1 MFKDVIGHERI
12 TEMLR
17 SQIRAG
23 KVAGAYLFAGPEGI
37 GKRLVALTFA
47 KALNCLRLS
56 DDSCD
61 SCISCRKIDD
71 GNHPDVQVIE
81 PSSNWLKI
89 DQIRALQRRASFRAM
104 EGRYKAFILLGADR
118 MTDEAANSM
127 LKTLEEP
134 PSDTVFILVATN
146 MSMILPTILSR
157 CQLFRFHNIP
167 RETIKKALRERFLI
181 GEATASRIALLC
193 EGKVERAL
201 KMAENPG
208 SIEDEEIP
216 KPLKGME
223 MLEIF
228 KMAEELSSDPEK
240 LDRLLAW
247 YRDLMLVK
255 EGVTP
260 DRLIHPK
267 SWKALREISEKIPRG
282 RILEAMRQIM
292 LARDMVRHNINAML
306 AMEVLCLRLNELLRL
321 RP

>member
-23 KVAGAYLFAGPEGI
+23 KVAGAYLFAGPEGV
-37 GKRLVALTFA
+37 GKRLVAMTFA
-47 KALNCLRLS
+47 KALNCLQLP

-61 SCISCRKIDD
+61 SCISCRKVDD
-71 GNHPDVQVIE
+71 GNHPDVQVIK
-81 PSSNWLKI
+81 PSGNWLKI
-89 DQIRALQRRASFRAM
+89 DQIRAMQRRASFRAM
-104 EGRYKAFILLGADR
+104 EGRYKVFILLKADR

-134 PSDTVFILVATN
+134 PSDTVFILVATD

-157 CQLFRFHNIP
+157 CQLFRFHRIP
-167 RETIKKALRERFLI
+167 RETISKALQERFLI

-193 EGKVERAL
+193 GGRIEKAL

-216 KPLKGME
+216 KVLRGME
-223 MLEIF
+223 ILEIF
-228 KMAEELSSDPEK
+228 KMADELSSNPEK
-240 LDRLLAW
+240 LDWLLTW

-260 DRLIHPK
+260 DKLTHPE
-267 SWKALREISEKIPRG
+267 SWEELKEISKKIPRG
-282 RILEAMRQIM
+282 RILEAMREIM
-292 LARDMVRHNINAML
+292 LTRDMIQHNINAML
-306 AMEVLCLRLNELLRL
+306 AMEVLCLRLRGIGDV
-321 RP
+321 